1 MAYVTFG
8 YLVSTNCF
16 QLRMILPTRE
26 YIESSGDILI
36 LTAVLVVLGNICYYY
51 IVGKYKGFCQISA
64 KNE

>member
-36 LTAVLVVLGNICYYY
+36 LTAVLVVLGNIRYYY
-51 IVGKYKGFCQISA
+51 TVGKYEGFCQISA